1 MISRFSNWINTVNTT
16 AFRVL
21 ISIGMALSHSSAVV
35 IAMLIFA
42 WEPTAMQMKVLTGDA
57 AAILTMMGFDVI
69 QFISK
74 RRTEVDYV
82 QAKQGPSPVNVEAPS
97 NVTVQPAAG
106 AASPAAPEPA
116 EPKDAPPE
124 ASVEPFPGP
133 VAPAPAPE
141 RRRDD

>member
-1 MISRFSNWINTVNTT
+1 MISRLSNWINTVNTT

-21 ISIGMALSHSSAVV
+21 ISIGMALSHSSAVL

-42 WEPTAMQMKVLTGDA
+42 WEPSAMQMKVLMGDA
-57 AAILTMMGFDVI
+57 GAILTMMGFDVI

-74 RRTEVDYV
+74 RRTEVEYV

-97 NVTVQPAAG
+97 SVVVAPT
-106 AASPAAPEPA
+106 AASPTAQEPP

-133 VAPAPAPE
+133 VAPAPAPA